1 MSSFSGVKSRGW
13 DLPQPEVP
21 KETYVVLLQ
30 FKSDGTGG
38 WTFTCQ
44 HGPEECEG
52 NLYQVCLL
60 DKLAVN
66 SVQVEAVHCMMADD
80 HPDQATK
87 KVKNLF

>member
-1 MSSFSGVKSRGW
+1 MGALSKR
-13 DLPQPEVP
+13 DI
-21 KETYVVLLQ
+21 VLLQ

-66 SVQVEAVHCMMADD
+66 SVQVEAVHCLMADE
-80 HPDQATK
+80 HPNQATK
-87 KVKNLF
+87 KVKNLIFNYFFILKL

>member
-1 MSSFSGVKSRGW
+1 MSYFSTQCKK
-13 DLPQPEVP
+13 LELNLIY
-21 KETYVVLLQ
+21 KIVLLQ

-66 SVQVEAVHCMMADD
+66 SVQVEAVHCMMADE

-87 KVKNLF
+87 KVKNLIF